1 MPVAVRREVI
11 EMADNALRAKQRAAE
26 KLVKQLD
33 VLRQHGASDKLLKRV
48 SSFPAHPSWPLL
60 LHREKL

>member
-1 MPVAVRREVI
+1 
-11 EMADNALRAKQRAAE
+11 MADNALRAKQRAAE

-60 LHREKL
+60 LHRKKL